1 MTRSLVAPRERRRA
15 ARAVR
20 EWPVEIKN
28 GSGKMWRGTSVDTST
43 AGMRVRVAKPL
54 ELRGFMFISFDP
66 GDPVGPFWTTFSLV
80 REVVPGAEYGIRF
93 LDLPPK
99 NVERLERLVSLG

>member
-1 MTRSLVAPRERRRA
+1 MSQSLVGPRERRRA

-28 GSGKMWRGTSVDTST
+28 GSGKMWRGASVDVST
-43 AGMRVRVAKPL
+43 TGMRVRVGKPL
-54 ELRGFMFISFDP
+54 VLRGFMFVSFDP
-66 GDPVGPFWTTFSLV
+66 GDSVGPFWTNFSLV

-99 NVERLERLVSLG
+99 NVERLKRLLAA